1 MSDLYERKKIEG
13 RGIPLEGRVYGCF
26 ALKDIKKGTI
36 ILSESPECVAE
47 GGENYPECRTDP
59 DEFQKFAMN
68 VLSAFNKM
76 SQTDKKEFLKLRNK
90 YVVKKTYQL
99 DPLINCLEERQTKG
113 QLISKCP
120 FGVIIWTKLPTKI
133 SALKS
138 KKVVKLTK

>member
-1 MSDLYERKKIEG
+1 M
-13 RGIPLEGRVYGCF
+13 
-26 ALKDIKKGTI
+26 
-36 ILSESPECVAE
+36 SESPECVAE

-90 YVVKKTYQL
+90 YNVKKTYQL

-113 QLISKCP
+113 LLISKCP

-138 KKVVKLTK
+138 KKW